1 MCCHHKDKHAE
12 SVPVLIVPGTGH
24 HKVPTSEL
32 SASAIF
38 RRSSKQRDE
47 CLNPMRA
54 GEILGYNSFLSV
66 RRMGNIY
73 RNVTLSHRIC
83 GWNTQSKDECHNN
96 NNNIYIIIIIRVGI
110 TVSSKLNTFLEKSC

>member
-1 MCCHHKDKHAE
+1 MSPYKYAQSKCLP
-12 SVPVLIVPGTGH
+12 VPLQPAAGQ

-54 GEILGYNSFLSV
+54 GEI
-66 RRMGNIY
+66 
-73 RNVTLSHRIC
+73 
-83 GWNTQSKDECHNN
+83 
-96 NNNIYIIIIIRVGI
+96 
-110 TVSSKLNTFLEKSC
+110 